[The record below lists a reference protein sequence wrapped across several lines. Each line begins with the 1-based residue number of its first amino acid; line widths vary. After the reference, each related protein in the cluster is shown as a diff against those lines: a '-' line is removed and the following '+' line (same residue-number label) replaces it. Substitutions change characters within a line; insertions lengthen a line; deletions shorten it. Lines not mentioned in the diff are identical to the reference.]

1 MKELQDAVQELS
13 LTQDKSFNIA
23 IDKGNNTDQ
32 QMMKKAGRVM
42 GEQVREQFVP
52 YSDKYIL
59 KKWAAGAGKA
69 IELTAA
75 ATGNVLVKALLALE
89 THCNNKFVPVADR
102 YVAIRNSDI
111 ELLRDADKWQ
121 YTDNYT
127 EKFLVNGDVTKFG
140 TLKIFGMPD
149 DWFPEKVH
157 AVFFQSKAVLAP
169 MKIKDLRIV
178 NDSEMINGDLLL
190 GRFYFD
196 AFVVGARCDGVAV
209 IVDKGFK
216 AATPVIAN
224 GGTTTTVTSTTSG
237 ANIYVTTDGSDPR
250 YSKNRVKYSS
260 AITNLA
266 KGEVMKAVAEKIDT
280 GNIYTSD
287 VAEYTFE

>member
-1 MKELQDAVQELS
+1 MKELQDAVQELT

-32 QMMKKAGRVM
+32 QMMKKAGHVM

-59 KKWAAGAGKA
+59 KKWSHEAGKA

-75 ATGNVLVKALLALE
+75 ATGNVIVKALLALE
-89 THCNNKFVPVADR
+89 THCNNKFVPVSDR
-102 YVAIRNSDI
+102 YVAMKFSDI

-127 EKFLVNGDVTKFG
+127 EKFLVNGDVKKFG

-169 MKIKDLRIV
+169 MKIKDLRIKD
-178 NDSEMINGDLLL
+178 DSEMINGDLLL

-196 AFVVGARCDGVAV
+196 AFVIGRRCDAVAV
-209 IVDKGFK
+209 IVDKGYK
-216 AATPVIAN
+216 AATPTITK
-224 GGTTTTVTSTTSG
+224 GDTTTAVASTTSG

-250 YSKNRVKYSS
+250 YSKSRTVYST
-260 AITNLA
+260 AIANLE
-266 KGEVMKAVAEKIDT
+266 KGEVIKAVAENIEG
-280 GNIYTSD
+280 GNVYISD

>member
-1 MKELQDAVQELS
+1 MNELQDEVQELT
-13 LTQDKSFNIA
+13 LTEDKSFIIP
-23 IDKGNNTDQ
+23 IDKGNNSDQ
-32 QMMKKAGRVM
+32 QMIKKAGHVM
-42 GEQVREQFVP
+42 SQQIKEQFVP
-52 YSDKYIL
+52 YGDKYTL
-59 KKWAAGAGKA
+59 KQWARGAGKA

-89 THCNNKFVPVADR
+89 THCNNKFVPFADR
-102 YVAIRNSDI
+102 YVAMRFSDI

-157 AVFFQSKAVLAP
+157 AVFFQSKAVIIP
-169 MKIKDLRIV
+169 KKIQDLRIKD
-178 NDSEMINGDLLL
+178 DSELVNGNILLA
-190 GRFYFD
+190 RFYFG
-196 AFVVGARCDGVAV
+196 AFVIGRRCDAVVA

-250 YSKNRVKYSS
+250 YSKSRVKYSA

-266 KGEVMKAVAEKIDT
+266 KGEVMKAVAEKIDA